1 VTVRKGNKPM
11 KLLSSSPRP
20 ARVSGWVEEE
30 LAASVKVEAARLGIK
45 PSPAL
50 RRWLILG
57 MVADGIDIESDLDQ
71 NGSSNAQIYEGEN
84 PLDL

>member
-1 VTVRKGNKPM
+1 M
-11 KLLSSSPRP
+11 KLKSSSPRP

-30 LAASVKVEAARLGIK
+30 LAASVKLEAARLGIK

-57 MVADGIDIESDLDQ
+57 MQSDGIYIESDLD
-71 NGSSNAQIYEGEN
+71 GSRWKGNEDDVRTTPEGEEA
-84 PLDL
+84 LDL